1 VRDVI
6 GREVMLEKQ
15 WMGQQVD
22 RSICS
27 WFWKQL
33 HSGVRKKELLLL
45 CFSLSL
51 SQYLWEDSSKG
62 FRVDQCIPSSCSMF
76 ICFSSITEGPQMGAG
91 LTRVSSFYSGTH
103 HPLCDLDHGLLPVI
117 ASSLLLKCRLGL
129 SG

>member
-51 SQYLWEDSSKG
+51 SLNIFGKTPRRVLELISAFHLLAQCSS
-62 FRVDQCIPSSCSMF
+62 
-76 ICFSSITEGPQMGAG
+76 
-91 LTRVSSFYSGTH
+91 VSAAS
-103 HPLCDLDHGLLPVI
+103 LRDLKWVLD
-117 ASSLLLKCRLGL
+117 
-129 SG
+129 